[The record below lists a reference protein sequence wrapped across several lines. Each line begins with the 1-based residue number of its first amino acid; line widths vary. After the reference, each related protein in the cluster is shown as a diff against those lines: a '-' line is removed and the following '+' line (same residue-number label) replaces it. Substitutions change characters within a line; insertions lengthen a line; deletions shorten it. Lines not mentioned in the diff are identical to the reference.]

1 MYHGWKNVISNN
13 SYLSYMITNSRTITT
28 SYSRKTVF
36 NYKNIVQSSCTNL
49 TKCSVS
55 LEKCNTYQSR
65 LISTS
70 LKHHHDDS
78 LKDVAETVRVIFISK
93 DDTKTEVMGKV
104 GERAMYLAHRK
115 GIDMEGACEAS
126 LACTT
131 CHVYVETEEEHWDN
145 LPEATETEE
154 DLLDMA
160 PFLASN
166 SRLGCQIILT
176 PDIDGI
182 ELRLPRATKNFYV
195 DGHKPQPH

>member
-1 MYHGWKNVISNN
+1 MLVRRTLGCIGEILHSQHYSIPKLVTSTNILPSPALKESNCLMKYIQRN
-13 SYLSYMITNSRTITT
+13 FHRTI
-28 SYSRKTVF
+28 K
-36 NYKNIVQSSCTNL
+36 KCHETN
-49 TKCSVS
+49 
-55 LEKCNTYQSR
+55 EEIQSR
-65 LISTS
+65 PDTINVTFITKDGEKIS
-70 LKHHHDDS
+70 
-78 LKDVAETVRVIFISK
+78 VVGRE
-93 DDTKTEVMGKV
+93 
-104 GERAMYLAHRK
+104 GERALYLAHRK

-131 CHVYVETEEEHWDN
+131 CHVYVESEDEHWDN